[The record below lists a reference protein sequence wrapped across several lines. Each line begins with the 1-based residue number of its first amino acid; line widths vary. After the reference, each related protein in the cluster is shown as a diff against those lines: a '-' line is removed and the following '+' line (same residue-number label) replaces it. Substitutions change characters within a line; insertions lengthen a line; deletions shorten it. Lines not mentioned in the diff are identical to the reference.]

1 MKRIIWT
8 AALLLLLLAL
18 LPAATAETRQVSPAG
33 MSLTE
38 ALAVCEDGDVIELAG
53 GTYAE
58 PAEVFPL
65 TVTKTVTIRAA
76 EGTCPVIESPAFKAA
91 LRVEAGGVTLQGLDI
106 RFLRTGVYAIGDDM
120 TLENCRIT
128 LADPVWRTSSCGMWC
143 GGIYRMTVRDCAFTG
158 CGISLAGPPLSER
171 SASLPKLTG
180 LFEVGEDIDYFIT
193 HTIENCTVNG
203 KTLFYAV
210 SLPEITAPADA
221 GEIICCGCGKVTA
234 DGTDVSDGSM
244 GMVLVYNEDV
254 QLTDCKADR
263 CGVFGIYVAKCGGG
277 EMLRCSARETNH
289 GLDIRATDHFILRE
303 CTAADCDQG
312 LFFSIVR
319 DSAMIDCEVTGTGQG
334 YFMAGGSGNTLR
346 NCRAS
351 GCENGFNLQK
361 EGHVLMTGCTAEA
374 CTVCGVRLDATPT
387 AFIGNTLKDN
397 WTAVMAYGGVSF
409 DMADNRFENTGCS
422 ALYLRDIAYSRFTGN
437 VFTGSEKKSV
447 EAAGTLGGSLWLGN
461 TLDKPADMTAAADG
475 FALEE

>member
-1 MKRIIWT
+1 MKKIIWT
-8 AALLLLLLAL
+8 AVLLLLLAA
-18 LPAATAETRQVSPAG
+18 LPLAAHAETLQVSPGG

-38 ALAVCEDGDVIELAG
+38 ALAMCEDGDVIELAA

-58 PAEVFPL
+58 PAEAFPL
-65 TVTKTVTIRAA
+65 TVTKAVTIRAA
-76 EGTCPVIESPAFKAA
+76 EDACPVIESPAFKAA
-91 LRVEAGGVTLQGLDI
+91 LRVEAAGVTLEGLDI
-106 RFLRTGVYAIGDDM
+106 RFLRTGIYAIGNNM

-128 LADPVWRTSSCGMWC
+128 LADPAWRTSSCGMWC
-143 GGIYRMTVRDCAFTG
+143 GGIYRMTVRNCAFTG
-158 CGISLAGPPLSER
+158 CGISMAGPPLSER
-171 SASLPKLTG
+171 SVSLPKLTG
-180 LFEVGEDIDYFIT
+180 LFEVGEDIEYFTT

-203 KTLFYAV
+203 NPLFYAV
-210 SLPEITAPADA
+210 SQPEVTAPADA
-221 GEIICCGCGKVTA
+221 GEVICCGCGKVTVEGA
-234 DGTDVSDGSM
+234 DVSDGSM
-244 GMVLVYNEDV
+244 GMVLAYNKEL

-263 CGVFGIYVAKCGGG
+263 CGVFGIYTAKCGGG

-289 GLDIRATDHFILRE
+289 GLDIRATDHMILRE
-303 CTAADCDQG
+303 CSAADCDQG
-312 LFFSIVR
+312 LFFSLVR
-319 DSAMIDCEVTGTGQG
+319 NSAMIDCDVTGTGQG

-346 NCRAS
+346 NCKAS
-351 GCENGFNLQK
+351 ACENGFNLQK

-447 EAAGTLGGSLWLGN
+447 EAAGTMGGSLWLGN
-461 TLDKPADMTAAADG
+461 TLDKPADMAAATDG
-475 FALEE
+475 FVPVE